1 MTESEKFRTERLVAR
16 PWQIEDLLLAMEL
29 WGDPAVTALIDSRGK
44 LTNAQVGEKLRA
56 EKDSMAKRTKHP
68 RTPKPPIKEKRAD
81 QSIIPGLRPAQYQRI
96 GQVIASWSNLE
107 ATRQQA
113 IWTFLKLSDD
123 DGRLVTG
130 RMDARP
136 KVEWLRALGER
147 YLPEGKCAEAFFEAL
162 ARISELQD
170 DRNFIA
176 HGVWGRLQPD
186 DQAIAMSPR
195 KDTAPGKIVGETFP
209 DARMKAMIHD
219 MSLADRAIRRALAQL
234 SSLRD
239 GPQ

>member
-1 MTESEKFRTERLVAR
+1 
-16 PWQIEDLLLAMEL
+16 
-29 WGDPAVTALIDSRGK
+29 
-44 LTNAQVGEKLRA
+44 
-56 EKDSMAKRTKHP
+56 MAKRTKHP

-81 QSIIPGLRPAQYQRI
+81 QSIIPGLWPAQYQRI

-107 ATRQQA
+107 ATLQQA

-147 YLPEGKCAEAFFEAL
+147 YLPEGKCAKAFFEAL

-186 DQAIAMSPR
+186 DQPIAMSLR

-209 DARMKAMIHD
+209 DARIKAMIHD
-219 MSLADRAIRRALAQL
+219 MSVADSAIKRALAQL

-239 GPQ
+239 RQQ